1 MRTLEALTGDDD
13 LEDTF
18 AQATDCLAE
27 LLPAV
32 LPAVMMEP
40 REAEI
45 DSLLRR
51 SIAAPIPSLPPD
63 FDQRLM
69 REVRRSSQPLDRY
82 RRILLTGYGLMSVVA
97 SAVVM
102 RGQGLDW
109 GAISV
114 MILGPLALVAA
125 ARWAR
130 RATYTTIGHGAQ

>member
-1 MRTLEALTGDDD
+1 MPE
-13 LEDTF
+13 
-18 AQATDCLAE
+18 
-27 LLPAV
+27 
-32 LPAVMMEP
+32 MEP

-51 SIAAPIPSLPPD
+51 SMAGPVPSLPPD

-69 REVRRSSQPLDRY
+69 RELRRSSQPLDRY
-82 RRILLTGYGLMSVVA
+82 RRILLTGYGLTSVVT
-97 SAVVM
+97 SAAVM

-114 MILGPLALVAA
+114 MILGPLALVAV

-130 RATYTTIGHGAQ
+130 RTAYTTMGHGAK